1 MGGYAYLDGE
11 LHVRV
16 NLACDAIMQSVIANY
31 GAKNTRLANLCTPTG
46 VTFMCLHIISTYIPH
61 VYAYRCNIYV
71 CSHIFIGAYI
81 MCTPAGVTFMCIYI
95 YV

>member
-1 MGGYAYLDGE
+1 MFICIYIYTHNYIYIYMQVGGYAYLDGE

-46 VTFMCLHIISTYIPH
+46 VTFMCLHIHFYIH
-61 VYAYRCNIYV
+61 TKCVRV
-71 CSHIFIGAYI
+71 L
-81 MCTPAGVTFMCIYI
+81 V
-95 YV
+95 